1 MGTEGNHGL
10 EREGERGGARVGLRL
25 APLAEAVRRRREE
38 LGLRQ
43 TEVADLAGCS
53 YRFVHTV
60 EHGKTSLRFDKV
72 LDVLEVLG
80 LDLAVVPGSGRVTAP
95 TGSGE
100 PADRP

>member
-1 MGTEGNHGL
+1 MGRQGNRRL
-10 EREGERGGARVGLRL
+10 ESEEERGVAPARL
-25 APLAEAVRRRREE
+25 ASLAEAIRRRRKD

-43 TEVADLAGCS
+43 AELADLAGCS

-60 EHGKTSLRFDKV
+60 EHGKTSLRLDKV

-80 LDLAVVPGSGRVTAP
+80 LDLALVPGTGRVTAAAG
-95 TGSGE
+95 GSGS